1 MKVIF
6 ENFIKLKKEKNYA
19 REYEEPCGRTTK

>member
-6 ENFIKLKKEKNYA
+6 ENFIKLKKEKKYA
-19 REYEEPCGRTTK
+19 REYEKPRGRTAK